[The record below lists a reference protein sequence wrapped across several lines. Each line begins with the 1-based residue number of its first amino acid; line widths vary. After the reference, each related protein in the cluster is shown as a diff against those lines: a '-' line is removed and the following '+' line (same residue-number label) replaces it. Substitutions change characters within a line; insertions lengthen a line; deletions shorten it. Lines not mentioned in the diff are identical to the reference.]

1 MSGKLQVVCVIALS
15 AWMISG
21 CSDDTSATLSKESA
35 PTEGNLSD
43 GKTAE
48 EAQGD
53 AASTDEASSPTE
65 APKKDEA
72 KTEDPAEADEVEG
85 LQPASR
91 IEGPVALVNGK
102 EIDKTRFYA
111 ELDKAAKHGAKIPP
125 ERVARIRANIL
136 NRMIEEELIE
146 QAVQEEK
153 IVISKSDLKKAYEA
167 YRSKFK
173 SDDQFDNYL
182 KHGKHSEGT
191 IKDRIEK
198 KKSLEKLID
207 KRGSLRVTKAEIEEF
222 YAKNQKFYFE
232 KEAVHA
238 RHILFKLKPDAEKND
253 QSRAMAKVER
263 VQKLIKKGVNFE
275 TLAKEFSEGPTGPK
289 GGDLGFFRRGQMVKP
304 FEDAAFALQ
313 VNDVSGPVRTKFG
326 YHLIQVIERREESQ
340 KPLAEVKEQIRSS
353 LKNKRFFQERRKLLE
368 NLKKEA
374 KVVNNIEG

>member
-1 MSGKLQVVCVIALS
+1 
-15 AWMISG
+15 MISA

-35 PTEGNLSD
+35 PTEENVAD
-43 GKTAE
+43 GKVAE
-48 EAQGD
+48 AAQGD
-53 AASTDEASSPTE
+53 AASTGEASNSE
-65 APKKDEA
+65 ESASKAESNVKE
-72 KTEDPAEADEVEG
+72 PAQVEEVEG
-85 LQPASR
+85 LQPSAR

-102 EIDKTRFYA
+102 EIDKSRFYA

-146 QAVQEEK
+146 QAIQEDK

-198 KKSLEKLID
+198 KKALEKLID
-207 KRGSLRVTKAEIEEF
+207 KRGSLKVTNAEIEEF
-222 YAKNQKFYFE
+222 YTKNQKFYFE

-253 QSRAMAKVER
+253 QARSMKKVER

-340 KPLAEVKEQIRSS
+340 KPLAEVKEQIRAS
-353 LKNKRFFQERRKLLE
+353 LRNKRFFQERRKLLE
-368 NLKKEA
+368 NLKKDA